1 MEDRVNDK
9 VKIKEILNEIDN
21 LKKYTTDLA
30 NNTRGEKLESFV
42 NNLNKNVNLLNN
54 KAEDIYDK
62 FFLTDIDE

>member
-62 FFLTDIDE
+62 FFLTDIDD

>member
-54 KAEDIYDK
+54 KAEDIYEK
-62 FFLTDIDE
+62 FFVTDIDE